1 METALMRPSAVTF
14 DTDQVAL
21 IKRQIAVGATDDEL
35 KLFLYQ
41 CQRTGLDPMNRQ
53 IYAVKRQGKMTI
65 QTSIDGFRL
74 IAQRSG
80 QYAGQVG
87 PWWCGEDGVWVDVW
101 LKKEP
106 PRAARVGVLRHDFT
120 EPLFAVANWEAYMQP
135 DGFAWKKMPA
145 LMLAKTAEALAL
157 RRAFPQE
164 LSGLYTGDEMDQS
177 DAVAQPE
184 QKSVEPVIDAKTGE
198 ILPDNVF
205 TITNVATKEVTG
217 GRLQYAVTFNDGV
230 TATTITPTMGA
241 AATIAWNS
249 ETPVQ
254 RELEHKGRFTNLTG
268 LLEYKAKQEPEAPL
282 LDIAP
287 DDRDIP
293 FMWLLPLL
301 LPIGLAVLTR
311 TA

>member
-1 METALMRPSAVTF
+1 METALMRPAAVTF
-14 DTDQVAL
+14 DAEQIAL
-21 IKRQIAVGATDDEL
+21 IKRQIALGATDDEL

-53 IYAVKRQGKMTI
+53 IYAIKRQGKMTI

-74 IAQRSG
+74 VAQRSG

-87 PWWCGEDGVWVDVW
+87 PWWCGEDGAWVDVW

-120 EPLFAVANWEAYMQP
+120 EPLFAVANWDAYVQV

-145 LMLAKTAEALAL
+145 LMIAKTAEALAL
-157 RRAFPQE
+157 RRAFPHE
-164 LSGLYTGDEMDQS
+164 LSGLYTSDEMDQS
-177 DAVAQPE
+177 DVVQAAPV
-184 QKSVEPVIDAKTGE
+184 SVEPVIDAKTGE
-198 ILPDNVF
+198 ILPDDVF

-254 RELEHKGRFTNLTG
+254 RELEHKGRFTNLMRLST
-268 LLEYKAKQEPEAPL
+268 YKLAPEEPESPL

-287 DDRDIP
+287 DDDQIP
-293 FMWLLPLL
+293 F
-301 LPIGLAVLTR
+301 
-311 TA
+311 